1 MTKTVI
7 GLVLPI
13 ATQPVRGW
21 SSASQSEKVFIMK
34 RDFHTEKKRSQ
45 GLSLRCLTDD
55 ELEEIHLATLE
66 VLEKTGLFVETREAL
81 DVFDGAGAEIDGYN
95 KIVKIPPY
103 LVNDA
108 IQSAPSKIIM
118 AGRDP
123 KNDKVLVTGQVH
135 FTNFSE
141 GVEVV
146 DLYTG
151 GRRKPLKKDLAHAAQ
166 VVDYLSDIDICEKA
180 VGASDVPQSVVP
192 LHNAEAMLTN
202 TTKHCCVGP
211 GDGYLLK
218 KLVRMAAAVVG
229 GLNNLKDRPILS
241 FTTCP
246 VSPLQL
252 IKECCEIIM
261 ESART
266 GSIINILSMAMA
278 GGTSPVSLAG
288 TLVTH
293 NAEVLGGIT
302 LNQLVAKGA
311 PVIYGSST
319 TAMDL
324 KLGSASVGT
333 PECAIISGAV
343 ARLARYYALPSYVA
357 GG

>member
-1 MTKTVI
+1 M
-7 GLVLPI
+7 
-13 ATQPVRGW
+13 RN
-21 SSASQSEKVFIMK
+21 
-34 RDFHTEKKRSQ
+34 FHPGKHRSQ
-45 GLSLRCLTDD
+45 GLGLNSLTDD
-55 ELEEIHLATLE
+55 ELFDIHLATLE
-66 VLEKTGLFVETREAL
+66 VLEKTGLYIETDEAL
-81 DVFDGAGAEIDGYN
+81 DVFDGAGAAVDRQR
-95 KIVKIPPY
+95 KIVKLPPY
-103 LVNDA
+103 LVEDA
-108 IQSAPSKIIM
+108 IRSAPSKILL

-123 KNDKVLVTGQVH
+123 KHDKVLEAGRVH

-141 GVEVV
+141 GIEVV
-146 DLYTG
+146 DPYTSE
-151 GRRKPLKKDLAHAAQ
+151 RRPPVKADLADAAKL
-166 VVDYLSDIDICEKA
+166 VDYLDEIDVCEKA
-180 VGASDVPQSVVP
+180 VGSSDVPPAVIS
-192 LHNAEAMLTN
+192 LHNAEAMLTH

-211 GDGYLLK
+211 GSGFLLK
-218 KLVRMAAAVVG
+218 KLVKMAGTIVG
-229 GLNNLKDRPILS
+229 GIKILKERPILS

-252 IKECCEIIM
+252 IRECCEIIM
-261 ESART
+261 EAARS
-266 GSIINILSMAMA
+266 GSVINILSMAMA
-278 GGTSPVSLAG
+278 GGTSPVTLAG

-302 LNQLVAKGA
+302 LNQITRKGA

-324 KLGSASVGT
+324 RIGAASVGT

>member
-1 MTKTVI
+1 MKPKFDKAKRRSP
-7 GLVLPI
+7 GFSL
-13 ATQPVRGW
+13 
-21 SSASQSEKVFIMK
+21 SS
-34 RDFHTEKKRSQ
+34 
-45 GLSLRCLTDD
+45 LTDD
-55 ELEEIHLATLE
+55 ELYAIHLATLE
-66 VLEKTGLFVETREAL
+66 VLEQTGLFVETREAL
-81 DVFDGAGAEIDGYN
+81 DVFDGAGAEIDRKN

-103 LVNDA
+103 LVDDA
-108 IQSAPSKIIM
+108 IRSAPAKIIM

-123 KNDKVLVTGQVH
+123 KNDKVLETDRVH

-141 GVEVV
+141 GVEIV
-146 DLYTG
+146 DPYTG
-151 GRRKPLKKDLAHAAQ
+151 ERRTPSKADLANAAK
-166 VVDYLSDIDICEKA
+166 VVDYLSDIDVCEKA
-180 VGASDVPQSVVP
+180 VGACDVPPEVVP
-192 LHNAEAMLTN
+192 LHNAEAMLAN

-211 GDGYLLK
+211 GDGFLLK
-218 KLVRMAAAVVG
+218 KLVKMAAAVVG
-229 GLNNLKDRPILS
+229 GLKKLKQRPILS

-252 IKECCEIIM
+252 ITECCEIIM

-288 TLVTH
+288 ALVTH

-324 KLGSASVGT
+324 KLGTASVGT
-333 PECAIISGAV
+333 PECAMISGAV
-343 ARLARYYALPSYVA
+343 ARLARYYALPCYVA

>member
-1 MTKTVI
+1 MKPKFDKAKRRSP
-7 GLVLPI
+7 GFSL
-13 ATQPVRGW
+13 
-21 SSASQSEKVFIMK
+21 SS
-34 RDFHTEKKRSQ
+34 
-45 GLSLRCLTDD
+45 LTDD
-55 ELEEIHLATLE
+55 ELYAIHLATLE
-66 VLEKTGLFVETREAL
+66 VLEQTGLFVETREAL
-81 DVFDGAGAEIDGYN
+81 DVFDGAGAEIDRKN

-103 LVNDA
+103 LVDDA
-108 IQSAPSKIIM
+108 IRSAPAKIIM

-123 KNDKVLVTGQVH
+123 KNDKVLETDRVH

-141 GVEVV
+141 GVEIV
-146 DLYTG
+146 DPYTAE
-151 GRRKPLKKDLAHAAQ
+151 RRTPSKADLANAAK
-166 VVDYLSDIDICEKA
+166 VVDYLSDIDVCEKA
-180 VGASDVPQSVVP
+180 VGACDVPPEVVP
-192 LHNAEAMLTN
+192 LHNAEAMLAN

-211 GDGYLLK
+211 GDGFLLK
-218 KLVRMAAAVVG
+218 KLVKMAAAVVG
-229 GLNNLKDRPILS
+229 GLKKLKQRPILS

-252 IKECCEIIM
+252 ITECCEIIM

-288 TLVTH
+288 ALVTH
-293 NAEVLGGIT
+293 NADVLGGIT

-324 KLGSASVGT
+324 KLGTASVGT
-333 PECAIISGAV
+333 PECAMISGAV
-343 ARLARYYALPSYVA
+343 ARLARYYALPCYVA

>member
-1 MTKTVI
+1 
-7 GLVLPI
+7 
-13 ATQPVRGW
+13 
-21 SSASQSEKVFIMK
+21 
-34 RDFHTEKKRSQ
+34 
-45 GLSLRCLTDD
+45 
-55 ELEEIHLATLE
+55 
-66 VLEKTGLFVETREAL
+66 
-81 DVFDGAGAEIDGYN
+81 
-95 KIVKIPPY
+95 
-103 LVNDA
+103 
-108 IQSAPSKIIM
+108 
-118 AGRDP
+118 
-123 KNDKVLVTGQVH
+123 
-135 FTNFSE
+135 
-141 GVEVV
+141 
-146 DLYTG
+146 
-151 GRRKPLKKDLAHAAQ
+151 
-166 VVDYLSDIDICEKA
+166 VVDYLGDIDVCEKA
-180 VGASDVPQSVVP
+180 VGASDAPSEVVP

-211 GDGYLLK
+211 GNGYLLK
-218 KLVRMAAAVVG
+218 KLVKMAAAVVG
-229 GLNNLKDRPILS
+229 GLKKLKVRPILS

-266 GSIINILSMAMA
+266 GSVINILSMAMA
-278 GGTSPVSLAG
+278 GGTAPASLAG

-302 LNQLVAKGA
+302 LNQLVVKGA

-324 KLGSASVGT
+324 KLGAASVGT
-333 PECAIISGAV
+333 PECAIISAAV

>member
-1 MTKTVI
+1 MIQNNDK
-7 GLVLPI
+7 G
-13 ATQPVRGW
+13 
-21 SSASQSEKVFIMK
+21 
-34 RDFHTEKKRSQ
+34 KKESQ
-45 GLSLRCLTDD
+45 GFSLNSFTDD
-55 ELEEIHLATLE
+55 QLYEIHLATLA
-66 VLEKTGLFVETREAL
+66 VLKKTGILVETTEAL
-81 DVFDGAGAEIDGYN
+81 EIFDGAGAEVDRQK

-103 LVNDA
+103 VVDDA
-108 IQSAPSKIIM
+108 IRSAPSKIVL
-118 AGRDP
+118 AGRNPD
-123 KNDKVLVTGQVH
+123 NDKVLENGRVH

-146 DLYTG
+146 DLDTDE
-151 GRRKPLKKDLAHAAQ
+151 RRKPSKADLANAATL
-166 VVDYLSDIDICEKA
+166 VDYLSEIDVCEKA
-180 VGASDVPQSVVP
+180 VGASDVPHEVVP
-192 LHNAEAMLTN
+192 LHNAEAMLAN

-211 GDGYLLK
+211 GNGFLLN
-218 KLVRMAAAVVG
+218 KLVKMAAAIVG
-229 GLNNLKDRPILS
+229 GLNKIKERPILS

-252 IKECCEIIM
+252 IKECCEIII

-266 GSIINILSMAMA
+266 GSVINILSMAMA
-278 GGTSPVSLAG
+278 GGTSPASLAG

-293 NAEVLGGIT
+293 NAEVLAGLT
-302 LNQLVAKGA
+302 LNQLVSKGA

-324 KLGSASVGT
+324 KLGTASVGT

>member
-1 MTKTVI
+1 MKPDTKSGSKTSRGF
-7 GLVLPI
+7 GLD
-13 ATQPVRGW
+13 
-21 SSASQSEKVFIMK
+21 SFS
-34 RDFHTEKKRSQ
+34 DN
-45 GLSLRCLTDD
+45 
-55 ELEEIHLATLE
+55 EISKIHQATLD
-66 VLEKTGLFVETREAL
+66 VLEKTGIVIETEEAL
-81 DVFDGAGAEIDGYN
+81 EVFDGAGAKVDRKT
-95 KIVKIPPY
+95 KIVKIPPN
-103 LVNDA
+103 VVEDA
-108 IQSAPSKIIM
+108 IGSAPSKIVL

-123 KNDKVLVTGQVH
+123 KHDTILEGGRVN

-146 DLYTG
+146 DPYSG
-151 GRRKPLKKDLAHAAQ
+151 DRRTPVKADLANAAKL
-166 VVDYLSDIDICEKA
+166 VDYLSDIDVCEKA
-180 VGASDVPQSVVP
+180 VGASDVPQAVVP
-192 LHNAEAMLTN
+192 LHNAEAMLAN

-211 GDGYLLK
+211 GDGFLLNR
-218 KLVRMAAAVVG
+218 LVQMAAVIAG
-229 GLNNLKDRPILS
+229 GTEQHRARPVLS

-252 IKECCEIIM
+252 IDECCEIVM
-261 ESART
+261 ESAKT
-266 GSIINILSMAMA
+266 GSVLNILSMAMA
-278 GGTSPVSLAG
+278 GGTSPATLAG

-302 LNQLVAKGA
+302 LNQLVARGA

-324 KLGSASVGT
+324 KLGTASVGT
-333 PECAIISGAV
+333 PECAIISAAV

>member
-1 MTKTVI
+1 MKSGKTTGINPVQ
-7 GLVLPI
+7 GFRLASFSDNEI
-13 ATQPVRGW
+13 A
-21 SSASQSEKVFIMK
+21 K
-34 RDFHTEKKRSQ
+34 
-45 GLSLRCLTDD
+45 
-55 ELEEIHLATLE
+55 IHQATLD
-66 VLEKTGLFVETREAL
+66 VLEKTGIVIETEEAL
-81 DVFDGAGAEIDGYN
+81 EVFDGAGAQVDRKT
-95 KIVKIPPY
+95 KIVKIPPQ
-103 LVNDA
+103 VVENA
-108 IQSAPSKIIM
+108 IASAPSKIVL

-123 KNDKVLVTGQVH
+123 KHDTILECDRVN

-146 DLYTG
+146 DPYSG
-151 GRRKPLKKDLAHAAQ
+151 DRRTPVKADLVNAAKL
-166 VVDYLSDIDICEKA
+166 VDYLSDIDVCEKA
-180 VGASDVPQSVVP
+180 VGASDVPQAVVS

-211 GDGYLLK
+211 GDGFLLNR
-218 KLVRMAAAVVG
+218 LVQMAAVIAG
-229 GLNNLKDRPILS
+229 GMENHRARPVLS

-252 IKECCEIIM
+252 INECCEIIM
-261 ESART
+261 QSAKT
-266 GSIINILSMAMA
+266 GSVLNILSMAMA
-278 GGTSPVSLAG
+278 GGTSPATLAG

-302 LNQLVAKGA
+302 LNQLVSKGA

-324 KLGSASVGT
+324 KLGTASVGT
-333 PECAIISGAV
+333 PECAIISAAV

>member
-1 MTKTVI
+1 MTFDKNTDSKTTQGF
-7 GLVLPI
+7 GLE
-13 ATQPVRGW
+13 
-21 SSASQSEKVFIMK
+21 SF
-34 RDFHTEKKRSQ
+34 RDNDIFK
-45 GLSLRCLTDD
+45 
-55 ELEEIHLATLE
+55 IHRATLD
-66 VLEKTGLFVETREAL
+66 VLEKTGLVIETEEAL
-81 DVFDGAGAEIDGYN
+81 QIFDGAGAEVDRKT
-95 KIVKIPPY
+95 KIVKIPPH
-103 LVNDA
+103 VVEDA
-108 IQSAPSKIIM
+108 IRSAPSQILL

-123 KNDKVLVTGQVH
+123 KHDTILEDGRVN

-146 DLYTG
+146 DPYSG
-151 GRRKPLKKDLAHAAQ
+151 ERKIPVKADLANAAKL
-166 VVDYLSDIDICEKA
+166 VDYLSDIDVCEKA
-180 VGASDVPQSVVP
+180 VGASDIPPAVVP

-211 GDGYLLK
+211 GNGFLLNR
-218 KLVRMAAAVVG
+218 LVQMAAVIAG
-229 GLNNLKDRPILS
+229 GMENHKTRPVLS

-252 IKECCEIIM
+252 IDECCEIII
-261 ESART
+261 ESAKT
-266 GSIINILSMAMA
+266 GSVLNILSMAMA
-278 GGTSPVSLAG
+278 GGTSPATLAG

-302 LNQLVAKGA
+302 LNQLVCKGA

-324 KLGSASVGT
+324 KLGTASVGT
-333 PECAIISGAV
+333 PECAIISAAV

>member
-1 MTKTVI
+1 MTANFNK
-7 GLVLPI
+7 
-13 ATQPVRGW
+13 QHQR
-21 SSASQSEKVFIMK
+21 F
-34 RDFHTEKKRSQ
+34 
-45 GLSLRCLTDD
+45 SLNSFNDD
-55 ELEEIHLATLE
+55 QLYEIHLATLA
-66 VLEKTGLFVETREAL
+66 VLEKTGIFVETQEAL
-81 DVFDGAGAEIDGYN
+81 EIFDGGGAEVDREK

-103 LVNDA
+103 VVDDA
-108 IQSAPSKIIM
+108 IRSAPSKIVL
-118 AGRDP
+118 AGRRP
-123 KNDKVLVTGQVH
+123 ENDTVLETGRVH

-146 DLYTG
+146 DPYTG
-151 GRRKPLKKDLAHAAQ
+151 EQRSPTKADLARAATL
-166 VVDYLSDIDICEKA
+166 VDYLSDIAVCEKA
-180 VGASDVPQSVVP
+180 VGAGDVPREVAP

-211 GDGYLLK
+211 GNRFLLN
-218 KLVRMAAAVVG
+218 KLVNMAAAIVG
-229 GLNNLKDRPILS
+229 GFKKLKKRPILS

-252 IKECCEIIM
+252 IEECCEIII

-266 GSIINILSMAMA
+266 GSVINILSMAMA
-278 GGTSPVSLAG
+278 GGTSPATLAG

-302 LNQLVAKGA
+302 LNQLASKGA

-324 KLGSASVGT
+324 KLGTASVGT
-333 PECAIISGAV
+333 PECAIISAAV

>member
-1 MTKTVI
+1 MKPNTNTGKI
-7 GLVLPI
+7 LNRGFGLDLF
-13 ATQPVRGW
+13 
-21 SSASQSEKVFIMK
+21 S
-34 RDFHTEKKRSQ
+34 
-45 GLSLRCLTDD
+45 DD
-55 ELEEIHLATLE
+55 ELYQIHLATLE
-66 VLEKTGLFVETREAL
+66 VLERTGLFIETDEAL
-81 DVFDGAGAEIDGYN
+81 EIFDGAGAEVDREN

-103 LVNDA
+103 VVDDA
-108 IQSAPSKIIM
+108 IRSAPSKIVL
-118 AGRDP
+118 AGRRP
-123 KNDKVLVTGQVH
+123 ENDTILEAGQVH

-146 DLYTG
+146 DPYSGEQRTPI
-151 GRRKPLKKDLAHAAQ
+151 KADLANAA
-166 VVDYLSDIDICEKA
+166 VLVDYLSDIDVCEKA
-180 VGASDVPQSVVP
+180 VGASDVFQEVVP
-192 LHNAEAMLTN
+192 LHNAEAMLAN

-211 GDGYLLK
+211 GNGFLLN
-218 KLVRMAAAVVG
+218 KLVDMAAIIAG
-229 GLNNLKDRPILS
+229 SRNELRKRPILS

-252 IKECCEIIM
+252 IKECCEIIIA
-261 ESART
+261 SART
-266 GSIINILSMAMA
+266 GSVINVLSMAMA
-278 GGTSPVSLAG
+278 GGTSPATLAG

-302 LNQLVAKGA
+302 LNQLACKGA

-324 KLGSASVGT
+324 KLGTASVGT
-333 PECAIISGAV
+333 PECAIISAAV

>member
-1 MTKTVI
+1 MAQKFKT
-7 GLVLPI
+7 
-13 ATQPVRGW
+13 A
-21 SSASQSEKVFIMK
+21 
-34 RDFHTEKKRSQ
+34 KKRGQ
-45 GLSLRCLTDD
+45 GFGLHSLTDD
-55 ELEEIHLATLE
+55 KLYQIHLATLN
-66 VLEKTGLFVETREAL
+66 VLEKTGVFIDTEEAL
-81 DVFDGAGAEIDGYN
+81 EVFDGAGADVDRKT
-95 KIVKIPPY
+95 KIVKLPPN
-103 LVNDA
+103 VVEDA
-108 IQSAPSKIIM
+108 IGSAPSKIVL

-123 KNDKVLVTGQVH
+123 KHDTILENDRVH

-151 GRRKPLKKDLAHAAQ
+151 ERRTPVKADLAHAAKL
-166 VVDYLSDIDICEKA
+166 VDYLSDIDVCEKA
-180 VGASDVPQSVVP
+180 VGASDVPREVVP
-192 LHNAEAMLTN
+192 LHNAEAMLTH

-211 GDGYLLK
+211 GNGFLLN
-218 KLVRMAAAVVG
+218 KLVEMAAIIAG
-229 GLNNLKDRPILS
+229 DAGTLKSRPILS

-252 IKECCEIIM
+252 IEECCEIII
-261 ESART
+261 ESAKT
-266 GSIINILSMAMA
+266 GSVLNILSMAMA
-278 GGTSPVSLAG
+278 GGTSPATLAG

-293 NAEVLGGIT
+293 NAEVLSGIT
-302 LNQLVAKGA
+302 LNQLVSKGA

-324 KLGSASVGT
+324 KLGTASVGT

>member
-1 MTKTVI
+1 MRNFYP
-7 GLVLPI
+7 G
-13 ATQPVRGW
+13 
-21 SSASQSEKVFIMK
+21 MN
-34 RDFHTEKKRSQ
+34 RSQ
-45 GLSLRCLTDD
+45 GFSLNSLTED
-55 ELEEIHLATLE
+55 ELYEIHLATME
-66 VLEKTGLFVETREAL
+66 VLEKTGIFIETDEAMEI
-81 DVFDGAGAEIDGYN
+81 FDGAGAHVDRKA
-95 KIVKIPPY
+95 KIVRIPPH
-103 LVNDA
+103 VVEDA
-108 IQSAPSKIIM
+108 IRSAPSQIVL

-123 KNDKVLVTGQVH
+123 KHDKVLAAGRVH

-141 GVEVV
+141 GIEVV
-146 DLYTG
+146 DPYTG
-151 GRRKPLKKDLAHAAQ
+151 ERRAPVKADLANAARL
-166 VVDYLSDIDICEKA
+166 VDYLGEIDVCEKA
-180 VGASDVPQSVVP
+180 VGSSDVPQEVVS

-211 GDGYLLK
+211 GSGFLMK
-218 KLVRMAAAVVG
+218 KLVSMAGAIVG
-229 GLNNLKDRPILS
+229 GVKKLTQRPILS

-246 VSPLQL
+246 VSPLKL
-252 IKECCEIIM
+252 INECCDIII
-261 ESART
+261 EAARSN
-266 GSIINILSMAMA
+266 SIINILSMAMA
-278 GGTSPVSLAG
+278 GGTSPVTLAG

-302 LNQLVAKGA
+302 LAQLVRKGA

-324 KLGSASVGT
+324 RLGAASVGT

>member
-1 MTKTVI
+1 MVQKF
-7 GLVLPI
+7 
-13 ATQPVRGW
+13 
-21 SSASQSEKVFIMK
+21 SSEKK
-34 RDFHTEKKRSQ
+34 Q
-45 GLSLRCLTDD
+45 GRGFSLSSFTDD
-55 ELEEIHLATLE
+55 QLYEIHLATLK
-66 VLEKTGLFVETREAL
+66 VLENTGILIDTAEAL
-81 DVFDGAGAEIDGYN
+81 EVFDGAGADIDL
-95 KIVKIPPY
+95 KTSIVKIPPY
-103 LVNDA
+103 VVEDA
-108 IQSAPSKIIM
+108 IRSAPSRIVL

-123 KNDKVLVTGQVH
+123 KHDTILEADRVH

-141 GVEVV
+141 GVELV
-146 DLYTG
+146 DPYTNE
-151 GRRKPLKKDLAHAAQ
+151 RRTPNKADLANAARL
-166 VVDYLSDIDICEKA
+166 VDYLSDIDVCEKA
-180 VGASDVPQSVVP
+180 VGASDVPREVVP

-211 GDGYLLK
+211 GNGFLLK
-218 KLVRMAAAVVG
+218 RLVEMAAAVSGDV
-229 GLNNLKDRPILS
+229 NTLKTRPILS

-252 IKECCEIIM
+252 IEECCEIII
-261 ESART
+261 ESAKT
-266 GSIINILSMAMA
+266 GSVLNILSMAMA
-278 GGTSPVSLAG
+278 GGTSPATLAG

-302 LNQLVAKGA
+302 LNQLVSKGA

-324 KLGSASVGT
+324 KLGTASVGT

>member
-1 MTKTVI
+1 
-7 GLVLPI
+7 
-13 ATQPVRGW
+13 
-21 SSASQSEKVFIMK
+21 MK
-34 RDFHTEKKRSQ
+34 RNFHSKKGPGQ
-45 GLSLRCLTDD
+45 GFSLNSLTDD
-55 ELEEIHLATLE
+55 ELYQIHLATLE
-66 VLEKTGLFVETREAL
+66 VLQKTGIFVETQQAL
-81 DVFDGAGAEIDGYN
+81 DVFDGAGAEIDCKN

-103 LVNDA
+103 VVDDA
-108 IQSAPSKIIM
+108 IRSAPSKIIL
-118 AGRDP
+118 AGRNP
-123 KNDKVLVTGQVH
+123 KNDKVLEIGRVH

-141 GVEVV
+141 GIEVV
-146 DLYTG
+146 DPYSG
-151 GRRKPLKKDLAHAAQ
+151 ERRTPTKADLANAAK
-166 VVDYLSDIDICEKA
+166 VVDYLSDIDVCEKA
-180 VGASDVPQSVVP
+180 VGASDVPQEVVP

-211 GDGYLLK
+211 GNGFLLK
-218 KLVRMAAAVVG
+218 KLVKMAAVIVG
-229 GLNNLKDRPILS
+229 GLKKLKERPILS

-252 IKECCEIIM
+252 IKENCEIILA
-261 ESART
+261 SAQT

-278 GGTSPVSLAG
+278 GGTSPVTLAG

-311 PVIYGSST
+311 PVIYGSSS

-324 KLGSASVGT
+324 KLGTASVGT

>member
-1 MTKTVI
+1 
-7 GLVLPI
+7 
-13 ATQPVRGW
+13 
-21 SSASQSEKVFIMK
+21 MK
-34 RDFHTEKKRSQ
+34 PNTNTGKKLSQ
-45 GLSLRCLTDD
+45 GFGLDSFSDD
-55 ELEEIHLATLE
+55 ELYKIHQATLD
-66 VLEKTGLFVETREAL
+66 VLEKTGIVIETKEAL
-81 DVFDGAGAEIDGYN
+81 DIFDGAGAHVDR
-95 KIVKIPPY
+95 KTRIVKIPPQ
-103 LVNDA
+103 VVDEA
-108 IQSAPSKIIM
+108 IGSAPSKIVL

-123 KNDKVLVTGQVH
+123 KHDTVLESGRVH

-146 DLYTG
+146 DPYSG
-151 GRRKPLKKDLAHAAQ
+151 DRRTPVKADLANAAKM
-166 VVDYLSDIDICEKA
+166 VDYLSDIDVCEKA
-180 VGASDVPQSVVP
+180 VGAGDVPQEVVP

-211 GDGYLLK
+211 GDGFLLNRLVQMAAVIVGGIK
-218 KLVRMAAAVVG
+218 KL
-229 GLNNLKDRPILS
+229 KERPILS

-252 IKECCEIIM
+252 ISECCQIII
-261 ESART
+261 ESAKT
-266 GSIINILSMAMA
+266 GSVLNILSMAMA
-278 GGTSPVSLAG
+278 GGTSPATLAG

-302 LNQLVAKGA
+302 LNQLVSRGA

-324 KLGSASVGT
+324 KLGTASVGT
-333 PECAIISGAV
+333 PECAMISAAV

>member
-1 MTKTVI
+1 MTANFNK
-7 GLVLPI
+7 
-13 ATQPVRGW
+13 QHQR
-21 SSASQSEKVFIMK
+21 F
-34 RDFHTEKKRSQ
+34 
-45 GLSLRCLTDD
+45 SLNSFNDD
-55 ELEEIHLATLE
+55 QLYEIHLATLA
-66 VLEKTGLFVETREAL
+66 VLEKTGIFVETQEAL
-81 DVFDGAGAEIDGYN
+81 EIFDGGGAEVDREK

-103 LVNDA
+103 VVDDA
-108 IQSAPSKIIM
+108 IRSAPSKIVL
-118 AGRDP
+118 AGRRP
-123 KNDKVLVTGQVH
+123 QNDTVLETGRVH

-146 DLYTG
+146 DPYTG
-151 GRRKPLKKDLAHAAQ
+151 EQRSPTKADLARAATL
-166 VVDYLSDIDICEKA
+166 VDYLSDIDVCEKA
-180 VGASDVPQSVVP
+180 VGAGDVPREVAP

-211 GDGYLLK
+211 GNRFLLN
-218 KLVRMAAAVVG
+218 KLVNMAAAIVG
-229 GLNNLKDRPILS
+229 GFKKLKKRPILS

-252 IKECCEIIM
+252 IEECCEIII

-266 GSIINILSMAMA
+266 GSVINILSMAMA
-278 GGTSPVSLAG
+278 GGTSPATLAG

-302 LNQLVAKGA
+302 LNQLASKGA

-324 KLGSASVGT
+324 KLGTASVGT
-333 PECAIISGAV
+333 PECAIISAAV